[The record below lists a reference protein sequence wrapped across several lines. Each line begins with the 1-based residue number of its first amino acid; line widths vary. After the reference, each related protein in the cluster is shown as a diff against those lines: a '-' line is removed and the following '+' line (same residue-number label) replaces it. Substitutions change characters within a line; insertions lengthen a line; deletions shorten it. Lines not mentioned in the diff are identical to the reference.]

1 MAISHN
7 PAGELLAVGSCCILF
22 GANSQFVATLENAK
36 FATATP
42 KRKSL
47 VKAIATTFV
56 TKCKQLTPVSPHFR
70 RQTSLLL
77 LAKMDILRRLYKL
90 ETLDSRF
97 ASKTGEPIP
106 GAQPS
111 KWRTPE
117 YYVYYLFFLTIPVL
131 MVKAVYEVSGPW
143 HPSYQHYQNLLEPG
157 WIPGRMV
164 DNSDAQYR
172 SFRDNIPYMAVLVVV
187 HPLLRRIYEQ
197 FAGPAVS
204 GSDGSRSKAE
214 SSAAAADA
222 RMNRRITFD
231 LVFACIFLL
240 ALHGISAFKVLF
252 ILYLNYQIA
261 TALPKHY
268 VPVATWVFNIAIL
281 FANELSHGYRFND
294 FAKWILPP
302 ETTNAG
308 YVRGNLRYESVGQWV
323 DSYGGLMPRWEIL
336 FNICVLRLIAFN
348 FDYVWSL
355 DRRAGSPVE
364 VRFYLT
370 ICACILSGNLGLLTR
385 SRRNRSTRRI
395 SRNATASPR
404 QRSHKTSPFAIISP
418 TSCTPPSTSSAQSST
433 LTTTSA
439 NVDTH

>member
-1 MAISHN
+1 M
-7 PAGELLAVGSCCILF
+7 
-22 GANSQFVATLENAK
+22 ENAN
-36 FATATP
+36 FATATF
-42 KRKSL
+42 KHKSL
-47 VKAIATTFV
+47 VTLNTTTFA
-56 TKCKQLTPVSPHFR
+56 TPPKQLTPVSPHSKR
-70 RQTSLLL
+70 RTSLLL
-77 LAKMDILRRLYKL
+77 LFAKMDILRRLYKL

-97 ASKTGEPIP
+97 ASKTGEP
-106 GAQPS
+106 S

-117 YYVYYLFFLTIPVL
+117 YYLYYLFFLTIPIL
-131 MVKAVYEVSGPW
+131 MVKAVYDVSGPW
-143 HPSYQHYQNLLEPG
+143 HPSYQHYANLLEPG

-187 HPLLRRIYEQ
+187 HPLLRRVYER

-214 SSAAAADA
+214 SSAAADA
-222 RMNRRITFD
+222 RMNSRITFD

-261 TALPKHY
+261 TALPKQY

-302 ETTNAG
+302 ETTSAG
-308 YVRGNLRYESVGQWV
+308 YVRGNLRYESIGQWV

-364 VRFYLT
+364 VRFYFNHLRWY
-370 ICACILSGNLGLLTR
+370 L
-385 SRRNRSTRRI
+385 
-395 SRNATASPR
+395 
-404 QRSHKTSPFAIISP
+404 
-418 TSCTPPSTSSAQSST
+418 
-433 LTTTSA
+433 
-439 NVDTH
+439 VW